1 MNLNQRLPVRV
12 VALRSASVK
21 LQTSDVFEA
30 MAHDLSLVD
39 QRVDNAATVDFPIV
53 SSLIKDIV
61 KAGGKRMRP
70 LLLLLAARSF
80 AYDVDRA
87 VTAAA
92 GIELLHTASLVHDDH
107 IDRAALRRGQP
118 TLNTQLSSGAVILI
132 GDYLFAQSAILA
144 AATNDTRV
152 VTIFATTLAEI
163 CDGQIRETLDAHR
176 LSQNRED
183 YNRRIYGK
191 TAALFAGAAEMGA
204 VIGGASEPAIAELR
218 GFGADLGMA
227 FQILDDVLDLR
238 EVTDSLGKP
247 AGNDLKQGV
256 VTLPTML
263 FAESALPAS
272 LVTLETIV
280 SGDETDDIA
289 ISHIIGEIRGSGAL
303 EAAEAEAVL
312 YTQSAISRLAAVPN
326 EETRGFLLDLLNLA
340 VDRTA

>member
-1 MNLNQRLPVRV
+1 M
-12 VALRSASVK
+12 K
-21 LQTSDVFEA
+21 LQTPDVFEA
-30 MAHDLSLVD
+30 MAHELELVD
-39 QRVDNAATVDFPIV
+39 QRVDRAATVDFPIV

-80 AYDVDRA
+80 TDDLERA

-92 GIELLHTASLVHDDH
+92 GIELLHTASLVHDDN
-107 IDRAALRRGQP
+107 IDRSALRRGQP

-152 VTIFATTLAEI
+152 VTIFATSLAEI

-176 LSQNRED
+176 LSQNRDD

-204 VIGGASEPAIAELR
+204 VIGGASESSIRELR
-218 GFGADLGMA
+218 GFGSDLGMA

-238 EVTDSLGKP
+238 EGTGVLGKP
-247 AGNDLKQGV
+247 AGNDLRQGV

-263 FAESALPAS
+263 FAQSATAPDMAI
-272 LVTLETIV
+272 LEAIV
-280 SGDETDDIA
+280 AGDETDDTVIDG
-289 ISHIIGEIRGSGAL
+289 IVNRIRASGAL
-303 EAAEAEAVL
+303 DAAEAEAVI
-312 YTQSAISRLAAVPN
+312 YTQSAEARLAVVTN
-326 EETRGFLLDLLNLA
+326 DETRSYLFALLNLA
-340 VDRTA
+340 VERSA